1 MLQFMKESPPP
12 GRYLNKG
19 TAAHKHNCSSKQ
31 LAGRYVQITSQ
42 NRGTL
47 VTTKKNYTKIRLF
60 IASPGDVTPERDR
73 LLKVVQ
79 EFNQPN
85 GFLDD
90 LGVTLQALDW
100 RSHVAPL
107 MGRPEA
113 VVLEQLPVESWDIF
127 VGIMWSRFGTPTG
140 GSTKLA
146 GAGADPQTGFSFD
159 SGTQEEF
166 TLAYHAW
173 QKTQRPQILFYHCIR
188 DIPQRK
194 LDIDQY
200 QRLKEFLKE
209 FSPEGKHPGFV
220 QEFETSDDFASRVR
234 LDLERLL
241 LKLRPAS
248 APPPAS
254 AVQTVAREPARQRY
268 LETMI
273 KTHQH
278 LPVAGFETNLRI
290 PIPLEKV
297 YVTLKARMN
306 ELEHARGELDS
317 SARKRDPVRH
327 KTSASSVEP
336 LTDQVRQRLTG
347 TTQSDQTVSVQQALQ
362 FALQRDYDG
371 LVLLGYPGAGK
382 TTLTKYFLLCF
393 AGNKAEQQLGMPQPF
408 LPILLSLRDID
419 PELPLTANILA
430 SLQKYHLDLSEEF
443 FLHYLQE
450 GRAILLLDGLD
461 EVPTEKKRAQVSQ
474 WIHHQAH
481 LAFPKCPVIVT
492 SRFSGYRGEAILPG
506 YYLRLEI
513 QDYGMPEVQQF
524 LENWL
529 IGVETHVHE
538 DSDYWRQQA
547 KSRAENLFQRIEA
560 APALRELAVNPLM
573 LQIIALVHRDRGT
586 LPERRVELYKECTDV
601 LLERWDKAKGLEVL
615 LSAAQARQLLQPIAL
630 WMHSVENRREVS
642 KAELLEF
649 MQPHLGRIKREV
661 DPEEL
666 LQNWQERS
674 GIFKG
679 EGDIYFFH
687 HLSFQEYL
695 TAEEIRNT
703 RQSEIL
709 VKQFDQAW
717 WREPTL
723 LAMGLTNPP
732 IFADFMR
739 VLLRANWRD
748 GARVD
753 FMLKCID
760 EALVKDEAPFVNALK
775 RLKRYEARYYALLA
789 LKHIA
794 TKASISALMSI
805 TSDKNR
811 RIAKEAYAILTQV
824 ANQYYEYKEILEML
838 EIELSE
844 KVDVIFRH
852 KTYELS
858 PRIFNPVE
866 LNAEYI
872 LIKNGK
878 YKYSVT
884 KKEVEVPPL
893 YFARYP
899 VTNKLYNR
907 FVSYLVGKGGEEAFA
922 NLPLG
927 RFAESL
933 RAKAKGIKGFTEYMG
948 NDPKKWPETFKSKM
962 DDKRFLGDDQPVLRV
977 TWFDAAAYCHW
988 LSELQGARGS
998 SPELVDGKEQDEHI
1012 IYRLPT
1018 EQEWEWAAGGGKRK
1032 YPWGNEEPDENRA
1045 NYEEKV
1051 GKTTQVGSY
1060 PVGATPEGL
1069 MDMAGNVWEWMENKY
1084 NTESQRRAVRGGSW
1098 FGKSEYLAFAAR
1110 YHNLPV
1116 LQWYDLSFRVVCVYS
1131 FFDTLKL

>member
-1 MLQFMKESPPP
+1 MIYH
-12 GRYLNKG
+12 R
-19 TAAHKHNCSSKQ
+19 
-31 LAGRYVQITSQ
+31 RRTS
-42 NRGTL
+42 NDREKL
-47 VTTKKNYTKIRLF
+47 VTAKKNYTKIRLF

-79 EFNQPN
+79 ELNQPN

-90 LGVTLQALDW
+90 LGVTLQAIDW

-140 GSTKLA
+140 GSTELA

-173 QKTQRPQILFYHCIR
+173 QQKQRPQILFYRCMR
-188 DIPQRK
+188 PIPPRN
-194 LDIDQY
+194 LNIGQY
-200 QRLKEFLKE
+200 QRLEAFFKE

-220 QEFETSDDFASRVR
+220 QEFETTDDFASRVR

-248 APPPAS
+248 APPPAA
-254 AVQTVAREPARQRY
+254 AVQAVAHEPARQRY
-268 LETMI
+268 LKTMI
-273 KTHQH
+273 TTHQH

-297 YVTLKARMN
+297 YVTLKARMS
-306 ELEHARGELDS
+306 ELEHAREPGS
-317 SARKRDPVRH
+317 RKRGSVRH

-336 LTDQVRQRLTG
+336 LTGLA
-347 TTQSDQTVSVQQALQ
+347 QSDQTVSVQQALQ
-362 FALQRDYDG
+362 FALQREYDG

-419 PELPLTANILA
+419 PEQPLTANILA

-474 WIHHQAH
+474 WVHHQTH
-481 LAFPKCPVIVT
+481 LAFPKCPVLVT

-538 DSDYWRQQA
+538 DNDYWRNQA
-547 KSRAENLFQRIEA
+547 KSKAENLFQRIEA

-573 LQIIALVHRDRGT
+573 LQIIVLVHRDRGT

-630 WMHSVENRREVS
+630 WMHSEENRREVS
-642 KAELLEF
+642 KAELLAF

-666 LQNWQERS
+666 LRNWQERS

-695 TAEEIRNT
+695 TAEQIRNT
-703 RQSEIL
+703 RQSDIL

-753 FMLKCID
+753 FLLRCVD
-760 EALVKDEAPFVNALK
+760 ETLVKDEAPFVHALK
-775 RLKRYEARYYALLA
+775 KLKRFEPRYYALLA
-789 LKHIA
+789 LERIGTNTAEAAVAQTQNDKDA
-794 TKASISALMSI
+794 RLAGEARSIY
-805 TSDKNR
+805 R
-811 RIAKEAYAILTQV
+811 RMAVDQIQIEMPEAKLVKTV
-824 ANQYYEYKEILEML
+824 FKG
-838 EIELSE
+838 
-844 KVDVIFRH
+844 
-852 KTYELS
+852 KTYDL
-858 PRIFNPVE
+858 PARIFNPVE

-872 LIKNGK
+872 LIKSGK

-884 KKEVEVPPL
+884 KKEVDVPPL
-893 YFARYP
+893 YFAKYP

-907 FVSYLVGKGGEEAFA
+907 FISYIAGKEKEETFA
-922 NLPLG
+922 NLPLA
-927 RFAESL
+927 RFAERL
-933 RAKAKGIKGFTEYMG
+933 RVKAKEIEGFTKYLD
-948 NDPKKWPETFKSKM
+948 NDPKKWAEKLKSKT
-962 DDKRFLGDDQPVLRV
+962 DDKRFLGEDQPVVRV
-977 TWFDAAAYCHW
+977 TWFDAAAYCIW
-988 LSELQGARGS
+988 LSELQGAGS
-998 SPELVDGKEQDEHI
+998 KENLI
-1012 IYRLPT
+1012 FRLPT
-1018 EQEWEWAAGGGKRK
+1018 ETEWEWAAGGGKRK
-1032 YPWGNEEPDENRA
+1032 YPWGNEEPDETRA
-1045 NYEEKV
+1045 NYGRKV
-1051 GKTTQVGSY
+1051 GQTTPMGAY
-1060 PVGATPEGL
+1060 PAGATPEGL
-1069 MDMAGNVWEWMENKY
+1069 MDMAGNAWEWMENKY
-1084 NTESQRRAVRGGSW
+1084 TPDEEWRALRGGSW
-1098 FGKSEYLAFAAR
+1098 VDSAESLPCAAR
-1110 YHNLPV
+1110 LRDSPV
-1116 LQWYDLSFRVVCVYS
+1116 LPWYGFGFLVVAIQSV
-1131 FFDTLKL
+1131 FDTL

>member
-1 MLQFMKESPPP
+1 M
-12 GRYLNKG
+12 
-19 TAAHKHNCSSKQ
+19 TSKK
-31 LAGRYVQITSQ
+31 S
-42 NRGTL
+42 
-47 VTTKKNYTKIRLF
+47 YTKIRLF

-73 LLKVVQ
+73 LLKIVQ

-85 GFLDD
+85 GFLDEI
-90 LGVTLQALDW
+90 GVTLQPLDW

-127 VGIMWSRFGTPTG
+127 VGIMWSRFGTATG
-140 GSTKLA
+140 A
-146 GAGADPQTGFSFD
+146 VDPQTGFSFD
-159 SGTQEEF
+159 SGTEEEF

-173 QKTQRPQILFYHCIR
+173 QQKQRPEILFYRCMR
-188 DIPQRK
+188 PIPPRN
-194 LDIDQY
+194 LNIDQY
-200 QRLKEFLKE
+200 QRLEAFFQE

-220 QEFETSDDFASRVR
+220 QEFESTDDFASRVR

-248 APPPAS
+248 EPPPVS
-254 AVQTVAREPARQRY
+254 AVQTVAHEPARQRY

-297 YVTLKARMN
+297 YITLKARMN
-306 ELEHARGELDS
+306 ELEHARGALDS
-317 SARKRDPVRH
+317 PAHKRGSVRH

-336 LTDQVRQRLTG
+336 LTDPAQP
-347 TTQSDQTVSVQQALQ
+347 DQTVNVQQALQ

-393 AGNKAEQQLGMPQPF
+393 AGNKAEQQLGLSRQL

-419 PELPLTANILA
+419 PEQPLTANILA

-443 FLHYLQE
+443 FLHYLQA

-461 EVPTEKKRAQVSQ
+461 EVPTEKKRALVSQ

-481 LAFPKCPVIVT
+481 LAFPKCPVLVT

-529 IGVETHVHE
+529 IGVETHVQE
-538 DSDYWRQQA
+538 DNEYWRSQA

-642 KAELLEF
+642 KAELLTF

-679 EGDIYFFH
+679 EGDTYFFH

-703 RQSEIL
+703 RQ
-709 VKQFDQAW
+709 
-717 WREPTL
+717 
-723 LAMGLTNPP
+723 
-732 IFADFMR
+732 ADI
-739 VLLRANWRD
+739 
-748 GARVD
+748 AR
-753 FMLKCID
+753 
-760 EALVKDEAPFVNALK
+760 
-775 RLKRYEARYYALLA
+775 
-789 LKHIA
+789 
-794 TKASISALMSI
+794 
-805 TSDKNR
+805 R
-811 RIAKEAYAILTQV
+811 R
-824 ANQYYEYKEILEML
+824 
-838 EIELSE
+838 
-844 KVDVIFRH
+844 
-852 KTYELS
+852 
-858 PRIFNPVE
+858 
-866 LNAEYI
+866 
-872 LIKNGK
+872 
-878 YKYSVT
+878 
-884 KKEVEVPPL
+884 
-893 YFARYP
+893 
-899 VTNKLYNR
+899 
-907 FVSYLVGKGGEEAFA
+907 
-922 NLPLG
+922 
-927 RFAESL
+927 
-933 RAKAKGIKGFTEYMG
+933 
-948 NDPKKWPETFKSKM
+948 
-962 DDKRFLGDDQPVLRV
+962 
-977 TWFDAAAYCHW
+977 
-988 LSELQGARGS
+988 
-998 SPELVDGKEQDEHI
+998 
-1012 IYRLPT
+1012 
-1018 EQEWEWAAGGGKRK
+1018 AGGF
-1032 YPWGNEEPDENRA
+1032 PA
-1045 NYEEKV
+1045 
-1051 GKTTQVGSY
+1051 
-1060 PVGATPEGL
+1060 AL
-1069 MDMAGNVWEWMENKY
+1069 
-1084 NTESQRRAVRGGSW
+1084 RR
-1098 FGKSEYLAFAAR
+1098 
-1110 YHNLPV
+1110 
-1116 LQWYDLSFRVVCVYS
+1116 
-1131 FFDTLKL
+1131 